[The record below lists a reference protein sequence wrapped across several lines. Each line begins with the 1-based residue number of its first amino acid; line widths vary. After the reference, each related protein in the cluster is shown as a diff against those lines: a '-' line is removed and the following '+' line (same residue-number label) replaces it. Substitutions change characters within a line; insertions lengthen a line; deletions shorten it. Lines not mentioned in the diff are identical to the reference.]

1 MVKLIIGRKG
11 SGKTKKIVDL
21 ANAAV
26 SVTKG
31 NVVFIEKGNALT
43 FSVSSAIRLIDTS
56 EYKIG
61 NYQEFYGFVAG
72 IMASDYDATEIFVDG
87 TKKIGGDDVE
97 LFAEFVEKLA
107 VISTE
112 ASPDIIMTVSYN
124 AEELPEAVKKYVV

>member
-11 SGKTKKIVDL
+11 SGKTKKIVEM

-26 SVTKG
+26 SQTKG
-31 NVVFIEKGNALT
+31 NVIFVEKGNELR
-43 FSVSSAIRLIDTS
+43 FSVSSTIRLIDTA
-56 EYKIG
+56 EYKIS
-61 NYQEFYGFVAG
+61 NYEEFFGFVAG

-97 LFAEFVEKLA
+97 KFAEFAVKLA
-107 VISTE
+107 GISTE

-124 AEELPEAVKKYVV
+124 AEELPESVKDFVV